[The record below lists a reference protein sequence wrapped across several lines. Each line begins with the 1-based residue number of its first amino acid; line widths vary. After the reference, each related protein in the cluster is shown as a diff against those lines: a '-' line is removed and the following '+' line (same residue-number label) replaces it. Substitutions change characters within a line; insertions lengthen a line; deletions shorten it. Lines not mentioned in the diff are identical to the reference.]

1 MASAAKIG
9 LNFVLG
15 RCVPS
20 VKQNAAKIRVS
31 QLLLDERINM
41 VRLRRRNNLMEFSI
55 PMSLSMW
62 LNENV
67 NEFHL
72 I

>member
-9 LNFVLG
+9 VNFVLG

-41 VRLRRRNNLMEFSI
+41 VGLRRFNRLYKSSV
-55 PMSLSMW
+55 PMSLRYAVKK
-62 LNENV
+62 LTN
-67 NEFHL
+67 F

>member
-9 LNFVLG
+9 VSFVLG

-20 VKQNAAKIRVS
+20 VKQNAAKIRVT

-41 VRLRRRNNLMEFSI
+41 V
-55 PMSLSMW
+55 SLTCSTTQNVKDQNKFDGI
-62 LNENV
+62 LN
-67 NEFHL
+67 
-72 I
+72 

>member
-9 LNFVLG
+9 VSFVLG

-20 VKQNAAKIRVS
+20 VKQNAAKIRVT

-41 VRLRRRNNLMEFSI
+41 VNSI
-55 PMSLSMW
+55 PKQTTY
-62 LNENV
+62 
-67 NEFHL
+67 FHESNDS
-72 I
+72 